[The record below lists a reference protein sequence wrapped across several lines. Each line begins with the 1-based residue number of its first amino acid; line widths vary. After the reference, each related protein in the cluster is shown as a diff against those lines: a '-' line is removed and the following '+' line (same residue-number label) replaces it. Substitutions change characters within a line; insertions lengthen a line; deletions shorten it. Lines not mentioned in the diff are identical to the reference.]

1 MFSSPHN
8 LRCATLNVRGLSE
21 RKRQNQLCRLINEKD
36 LDVVALQETK
46 VESEQSTE
54 RMVNVFSSRYHVCVS
69 HAVGLS
75 AGCALLFRQ
84 SCGVVIQN
92 VTSSVS
98 GRFVVCDFLLSSREW
113 RIMCV
118 YAPTKAD
125 ERKVFFEDLRPWF
138 GTERAIV
145 FLGDFNCVCS
155 ARDKSSCTPFRDG
168 STIALSEIA
177 ADFCLEDVGDALD
190 GTGAV
195 HFTHIQGVSLRV

>member
-1 MFSSPHN
+1 MFSSPHH

-21 RKRQNQLCRLINEKD
+21 RKRQNQVYRLINEKD

-84 SCGVVIQN
+84 SCGVVIQK

-98 GRFVVCDFLLSSREW
+98 GRFVV
-113 RIMCV
+113 
-118 YAPTKAD
+118 
-125 ERKVFFEDLRPWF
+125 
-138 GTERAIV
+138 
-145 FLGDFNCVCS
+145 
-155 ARDKSSCTPFRDG
+155 
-168 STIALSEIA
+168 
-177 ADFCLEDVGDALD
+177 
-190 GTGAV
+190 
-195 HFTHIQGVSLRV
+195 